1 MRLGIAIED
10 TWNFFHEIHAD
21 LSAHHDVTLFE
32 RPDFALPLFNT
43 RINRFLFWRDLRA
56 FLQANDVVFFEWA
69 SELLAAA
76 TQLPKV
82 CGIVTRLHRYEM
94 YKWADQVNWDAVDK
108 IILVTEAKRQEF
120 LERFPEQEAK
130 TVVIPEAISTEKF
143 EPAPKPFAGDIGI
156 LCHLRPRKRVYEL
169 VLAFHELNRKR
180 DDLHLH
186 IGGGKAGGFAEYYY
200 AVHTLVK
207 QLGLQEKVTFYDHVD
222 EPQAWYHKVDVFISN
237 SYSEGLQ
244 VALLEAMASGCYVL
258 SHQWEGVEELL
269 PPDNLFFTESQL
281 VERILTYCELPEA
294 ERQRRKTHLQDIV
307 SLMADVD
314 KTKVQVRETIEAAA
328 PDISG

>member
-10 TWNFFHEIHAD
+10 TWDFFHEIYAD
-21 LSAHHDVTLFE
+21 LSAHHTVTLFQ
-32 RPDFALPLFNT
+32 RRDFTLPLFNT
-43 RINRFLFWRDLRA
+43 RINRFLFWRDLRS

-94 YKWADQVNWDAVDK
+94 YKWADKVNWDAVDR
-108 IILVTEAKRQEF
+108 IILVSEAKRREF
-120 LERFPEQEAK
+120 VARFPEQAAK
-130 TVVIPEAISTEKF
+130 IVVIPEAISVETF
-143 EPAPKPFAGDIGI
+143 EPQPRPFNGDVGI

-169 VLAFHELNRKR
+169 VLAFYELSRRR

-186 IGGGKAGGFAEYYY
+186 IGGGEAGGYAEYYY
-200 AVHTLVK
+200 AVHALVD
-207 QLGLQEKVTFYDHVD
+207 QLGLQDKVTFYDHVD
-222 EPQAWYHKVDVFISN
+222 EPQTWYHDVDIFISN

-244 VALLEAMASGCYVL
+244 VALLEAMASGCYCL

-269 PPDNLFFTESQL
+269 PPENLFFTEAQL
-281 VERILTYCELPEA
+281 VDRILTYCELPDE
-294 ERQRRKTHLQDIV
+294 ERQQRKTHLQEIV
-307 SLMADVD
+307 HRMADVD
-314 KTKVQVRETIEAAA
+314 KTKVQVRGVVEAVGSAR
-328 PDISG
+328 G